1 MLAHFGCLAVEIL
14 SRMDWDGLLRHRG
27 SRMPGCVRAGAFALA
42 VGTAGCSGV
51 VDPGVLAPA
60 TAPPATAPPA
70 ATVPA
75 ANPVAAGTKVG
86 LILPLSA
93 PGNASTVGLVMRNAA
108 EMAVAEMAAPSI
120 QLIVKDDSGTAQG
133 SRFAVQQA
141 LDEGVDVILGPVF
154 ATSVTA
160 VRQIATGRGVPI
172 IAFSTDATAAA
183 PGAYLLGFFP
193 AADAE
198 RIATYAIS
206 QGKRSFLALVPSTPY
221 GMVVEAAFT
230 ETVKRDGGRVLA
242 IEHYKEDRSNTADPA
257 KPLAEAAK
265 LIAAAAAG
273 ADALFMPGGGDA
285 VTDAVAALADGGVDP
300 RRLSPAGH
308 PAVGRSENRHQSA
321 AGGGPLSRS
330 RPCRLSR
337 LCQSLPHPLRP
348 GPATPGGARVRRGRH
363 AGGAGADCGFATDY
377 EPGSDRSGGVPRDR
391 GRVPVP
397 RRRDQSAWACGAA
410 GDAIGRTS
418 RLAGAARFQL
428 RVCTPSRLLETH
440 PHAPRRWPLRSV
452 QRLHRL
458 RYT

>member
-1 MLAHFGCLAVEIL
+1 
-14 SRMDWDGLLRHRG
+14 MDWDGLLRHRG
-27 SRMPGCVRAGAFALA
+27 SRVPGCVRAGAFALA

-93 PGNASTVGLVMRNAA
+93 AGNASTVGLVMRNAA

-265 LIAAAAAG
+265 RIADAAAG

-285 VTDAVAALADGGVDP
+285 VTDAVATLADGGVDP
-300 RRLSPAGH
+300 RRLALLGTQLWDDPKIAT
-308 PAVGRSENRHQSA
+308 N
-321 AGGGPLSRS
+321 PL
-330 RPCRLSR
+330 
-337 LCQSLPHPLRP
+337 
-348 GPATPGGARVRRGRH
+348 
-363 AGGAGADCGFATDY
+363 
-377 EPGSDRSGGVPRDR
+377 
-391 GRVPVP
+391 
-397 RRRDQSAWACGAA
+397 
-410 GDAIGRTS
+410 
-418 RLAGAARFQL
+418 LAGALYPAPDPAGFRGFANRYRTRYGQDPPRQAALAYDAVAMLGALVRAAGSQRITNQVLTDPAGFHGIEGAFRFRADGTNQRGLAVL
-428 RVCTPSRLLETH
+428 RVTPSGGQVVS
-440 PHAPRRWPLRSV
+440 PAPRAFN
-452 QRLHRL
+452 
-458 RYT
+458 